1 MNNELLW
8 VIFISIVACVC
19 AWLVAAKEEKKRERA
34 RKEFKKFMDENY
46 LSILDKK

>member
-19 AWLVAAKEEKKRERA
+19 ALLVAVKEDKKRERA
-34 RKEFKKFMDENY
+34 RKDFKEFMERSFTSG
-46 LSILDKK
+46 L